1 MNVYG
6 LLLFILL
13 EIIISMFI
21 YCLIVSKTV
30 TSLINEN
37 ENDIT
42 KKIHYRFYLSEFFL
56 LVIGAM
62 AMHLLKFDKVLV
74 WQVII
79 IFCSLGINLFLE
91 KKNQVIH
98 NIIKKTK
105 SK

>member
-13 EIIISMFI
+13 EIVISMI
-21 YCLIVSKTV
+21 MYCLIVSRTV
-30 TSLINEN
+30 TSLIDED
-37 ENDIT
+37 ESDIT

-62 AMHLLKFDKVLV
+62 VMHLLKFDKVLV

-79 IFCSLGINLFLE
+79 ILCSLGINLFLE
-91 KKNQVIH
+91 KKNHVVH